1 MFPFVE
7 PAKEPVGSRMS
18 IFSSTGELLAR
29 WGGGEN
35 PGSPG
40 DFFAAHDLW
49 LDPFGDLYVSEVVYS
64 AGGRDGMVPAD
75 CPSLQKFTRIRTQG
89 DDT

>member
-1 MFPFVE
+1 
-7 PAKEPVGSRMS
+7 
-18 IFSSTGELLAR
+18 AR

-35 PGSPG
+35 PGSAG

-64 AGGRDGMVPAD
+64 AGGKDGMVPAD
-75 CPSLQKFTRIRTQG
+75 CPSLQKFTRIPAQG
-89 DDT
+89 DDV